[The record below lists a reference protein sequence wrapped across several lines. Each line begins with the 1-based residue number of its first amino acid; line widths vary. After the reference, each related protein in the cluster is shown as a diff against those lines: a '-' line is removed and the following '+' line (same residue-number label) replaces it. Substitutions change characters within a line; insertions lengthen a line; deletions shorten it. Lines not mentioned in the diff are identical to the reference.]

1 MSSSEREVE
10 LFPARK
16 TAVIN
21 ILKTCV
27 TIAEWQNTIQ
37 HIHPRAKKLSSAEFG
52 KVEGDLIRFLNYGN
66 DDQYAEDIIRCINS
80 GIEYVG
86 ENINQWLK
94 DYLKYRKGAKAVT
107 GTSWNY
113 MLVQSQDDNRFKQFE
128 RQQGMPIGFDEQPL
142 MASNLEILAPF
153 EQDELNPIVY
163 QA

>member
-27 TIAEWQNTIQ
+27 TTAEWKNTIQ
-37 HIHPRAKKLSSAEFG
+37 HIHPQGEKLNVSQFG
-52 KVEGDLIRFLNYGN
+52 KVEGDLIRFLNYG
-66 DDQYAEDIIRCINS
+66 DDDKYAEDIIRCINS

-86 ENINQWLK
+86 ENINKWLK

-113 MLVQSQDDNRFKQFE
+113 ILVQSQDDNRFRQFE
-128 RQQGMPIGFDEQPL
+128 LQQDIQMGFEEQSL

-153 EQDELNPIVY
+153 EQNELKPTVY
-163 QA
+163 HV